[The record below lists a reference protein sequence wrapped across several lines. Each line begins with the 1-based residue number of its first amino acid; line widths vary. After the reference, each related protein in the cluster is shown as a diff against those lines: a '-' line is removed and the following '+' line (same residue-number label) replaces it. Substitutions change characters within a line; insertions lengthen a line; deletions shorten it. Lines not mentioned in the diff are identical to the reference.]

1 MSFHPKYPTPDM
13 DVFSGEAVNKNKK
26 NKSKEE
32 QDALEAPVLP
42 EHNNGILS
50 VTIHQAVDL
59 EIGDPGILP
68 TNEEFKHPYNPNKV
82 VSPYAVLY
90 INDNKVYQTRTKLRN
105 PSPVSLISSLFF
117 LFKDI
122 H

>member
-1 MSFHPKYPTPDM
+1 M
-13 DVFSGEAVNKNKK
+13 DIFSGEAVNKKKK
-26 NKSKEE
+26 NKTQEE
-32 QDALEAPVLP
+32 HEALEAPVEP

-50 VTIHQAVDL
+50 VTIHQAMDL
-59 EIGDPGILP
+59 EVGDPGILP

-105 PSPVSLISSLFF
+105 PAPVSRILHHYF
-117 LFKDI
+117 LNF
-122 H
+122 